1 SVDVIGSLLY
11 ADTQGAGKGTLLART
26 KVRYRHAG
34 AERGEPWYGSTVI
47 TVRGPGGSK
56 TVRDV
61 DLLRHAAAGQIVDHR
76 VVIGRAEAARILG
89 PAGARAKVR
98 LRVRGHLELRAP
110 LGEMAAAGNGGAGA
124 SGGNGGAGG
133 NGGSGVFGAVGSLVN
148 TGSFPPVGANWGSP
162 DGELTVNWTF
172 SQPYQ
177 PYVAGLYIYDAG
189 NGAGSVSMQPDY
201 DGNDNPTSG
210 VITPGNTFTIQAP
223 LNDGFCVPGATF
235 TASGSVPP
243 HTSAQAGGVFITGN
257 AVASWNSS
265 NCGYVANFG
274 GPAATYYPGW

>member
-1 SVDVIGSLLY
+1 
-11 ADTQGAGKGTLLART
+11 
-26 KVRYRHAG
+26 
-34 AERGEPWYGSTVI
+34 VI

-56 TVRDV
+56 TVRDL
-61 DLLRHAAAGQIVDHR
+61 DLLRHATAGQIVDHR

-110 LGEMAAAGNGGAGA
+110 TGEASRRDTSVIVCQTVGGGGGLCPSAAGVAGSGGNGA

-133 NGGSGVFGAVGSLVN
+133 NGGSEGFGAAGSLVS

-162 DGELTVNWTF
+162 DGELVVNWTF
-172 SQPYQ
+172 SRPYQ

-189 NGAGSVSMQPDY
+189 DGAGSVSMQPDY